1 MMKNKWNSSEIQ
13 IRGDIIKIINPKKIK
28 IIDVKMK
35 EACCNSDSEPLF
47 ATDEI
52 NLTAI
57 YHEDVISSFEV
68 RRILNDAKYDRISNP
83 NITDDPRIMVV
94 PASIA
99 HNLSNI
105 FKTEDLHGVWSVL
118 ESSKHNSDHISDF
131 DPIKTFESEQKA
143 IQYQMGNRDN
153 RVRKYIHITHDL
165 PGDDKG
171 DDNNK

>member
-1 MMKNKWNSSEIQ
+1 MVKNKWNSSEIQ

-28 IIDVKMK
+28 MIDVEIK
-35 EACCNSDSEPLF
+35 ETCCNSDGKPLF

-83 NITDDPRIMVV
+83 NMTDDPRIMVV
-94 PASIA
+94 PTSIA

-105 FKTEDLHGVWSVL
+105 FKTEDLHGIWSVL
-118 ESSKHNSDHISDF
+118 ESSEHNSNHISDF
-131 DPIKTFESEQKA
+131 DPMKTFESEQKA
-143 IQYQMGNRDN
+143 IQYQMENRDD
-153 RVRKYIHITHDL
+153 RVRKYIRITHDL
-165 PGDDKG
+165 PGG
-171 DDNNK
+171 DNNE